1 MALRRVFVAG
11 GASTPFIGRGS
22 PDFIGAKHPQYGK
35 LSNPTI
41 EQQLQQAVH
50 SAFEQSRVLP
60 DRLHRFQRVPPT
72 MRRHPPLQ
80 CATRLRRQLYR
91 RAVL

>member
-41 EQQLQQAVH
+41 EQLLQQAVH
-50 SAFEQSRVLP
+50 TAFEQSRVLP
-60 DRLHRFQRVPPT
+60 DRLHHLQHAPLT
-72 MRRHPPLQ
+72 MCRHPPLQ
-80 CATRLRRQLYR
+80 CATGLRWQLHR